1 MINSLKKH
9 KNPVNT
15 PKKRISKFM
24 MKRLQNQ
31 SKNKQITN
39 LIEDFNTFFSQKLT
53 EYVKKINKDIVDL
66 NNTIIDKKQ

>member
-39 LIEDFNTFFSQKLT
+39 LIEDFNTFFFS
-53 EYVKKINKDIVDL
+53 E
-66 NNTIIDKKQ
+66 IDRICEKNQ